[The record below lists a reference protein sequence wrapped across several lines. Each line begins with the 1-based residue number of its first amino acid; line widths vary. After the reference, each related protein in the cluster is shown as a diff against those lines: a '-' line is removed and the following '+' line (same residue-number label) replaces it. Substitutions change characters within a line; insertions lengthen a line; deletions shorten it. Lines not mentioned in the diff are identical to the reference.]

1 MFSKGA
7 SGARAMACFLT
18 SSSSTHATTTTS
30 GRSVTTALK
39 AKLAPEEKARLD
51 TRPTNNS
58 QAYVLYLN
66 GVGREVA
73 GNRSSED
80 LTAAEQ
86 LYMQAAAL
94 DPGFGLAWAQAS
106 ILNTEVGSSG
116 EDPARRAKARAQ
128 AEEALRVCPNLGEA
142 HAALGLCLKDERK
155 YHVAL

>member
-1 MFSKGA
+1 
-7 SGARAMACFLT
+7 L
-18 SSSSTHATTTTS
+18 ATQIA
-30 GRSVTTALK
+30 TALK
-39 AKLAPEEKARLD
+39 TKLAPEEKARLD

-106 ILNTEVGSSG
+106 ISQYRGG
-116 EDPARRAKARAQ
+116 EFWRGPGA
-128 AEEALRVCPNLGEA
+128 
-142 HAALGLCLKDERK
+142 
-155 YHVAL
+155 